1 MKSRKIL
8 LFGASGMVGSRILD
22 LKPEN
27 INFVAPSRKELDLVN
42 SAHFS
47 QYIEN
52 HNPDMIVYAAGIV
65 RQDQAEQEQEIATLL
80 NTSAPGL
87 ISKIA
92 SKNSIPLV
100 YFSTDAV
107 FDGKKSE
114 SPYLE
119 EDRKN
124 PVNFYG
130 STKAKGEDLVLSA
143 SNKNL
148 VIRLISVYSGNYG
161 NKIDFARRGLEIL
174 LKGMRYDAIED
185 LYFNPTYVDD
195 AANGF
200 LKSIEK
206 KITGIIHVA
215 AVDQITNYG
224 FLKLIAKEFQLNE
237 GLVRPVK
244 FKNFFKENSAKRGQF
259 TWLDT
264 SKAQKLLGKNTLHTN
279 FENIKKFKKDYFLQ

>member
-92 SKNSIPLV
+92 SKN
-100 YFSTDAV
+100 
-107 FDGKKSE
+107 
-114 SPYLE
+114 
-119 EDRKN
+119 
-124 PVNFYG
+124 
-130 STKAKGEDLVLSA
+130 
-143 SNKNL
+143 
-148 VIRLISVYSGNYG
+148 
-161 NKIDFARRGLEIL
+161 
-174 LKGMRYDAIED
+174 
-185 LYFNPTYVDD
+185 
-195 AANGF
+195 
-200 LKSIEK
+200 
-206 KITGIIHVA
+206 
-215 AVDQITNYG
+215 
-224 FLKLIAKEFQLNE
+224 
-237 GLVRPVK
+237 
-244 FKNFFKENSAKRGQF
+244 
-259 TWLDT
+259 
-264 SKAQKLLGKNTLHTN
+264 
-279 FENIKKFKKDYFLQ
+279 

>member
-65 RQDQAEQEQEIATLL
+65 RQDQAEQEQEAALLL
-80 NTSAPGL
+80 NTKVPGL

-130 STKAKGEDLVLSA
+130 LTKAKGEDLVLSA

-174 LKGMRYDAIED
+174 LKGMKYDAIED

-206 KITGIIHVA
+206 NISGILHVA

-224 FLKLIAKEFQLNE
+224 FLKLIAKEFQLNA
-237 GLVRPVK
+237 GLVSPVK

-264 SKAQKLLGKNTLHTN
+264 SKAQKLLGTNTLHTN

>member
-8 LFGASGMVGSRILD
+8 LLGATGMVGSRISD

-27 INFVAPSRKELDLVN
+27 INFVAPSRKELNLVK
-42 SAHFS
+42 SAHLS
-47 QYIEN
+47 QYIEDQK
-52 HNPDMIVYAAGIV
+52 PDLIAYAAGIV
-65 RQDQAEQEQEIATLL
+65 RQDQAEQEQEAAELL
-80 NTSAPGL
+80 NTTTPEL
-87 ISKIA
+87 LSKIA
-92 SKNSIPLV
+92 LKNSIPLV

-114 SPYLE
+114 SPYRE

-130 STKAKGEDLVLSA
+130 LTKAKGEDLVLSA

-148 VIRLISVYSGNYG
+148 VIRLISVYSGNYVK
-161 NKIDFARRGLEIL
+161 KIDFARRGLEIL
-174 LKGMRYDAIED
+174 SKGMKYDAIED
-185 LYFNPTYVDD
+185 LYFNPTFVDD

-206 KITGIIHVA
+206 NINGILHVA
-215 AVDQITNYG
+215 AIDQITNYD
-224 FLKLIAKEFQLNE
+224 FLKLMADEFQLNA

-264 SKAQKLLGKNTLHTN
+264 SKAQKLLGKNILHTN
-279 FENIKKFKKDYFLQ
+279 LENIKKFKKDYFLQ